1 MENKK
6 YYKVLASEA
15 GILLTPSEDG
25 QVPHG
30 FINNAKDDMHFD
42 YRTVDEKET
51 GKKSTAYGDAST
63 CQASYQPKLFVSP
76 DSMKWFGGLALSALV
91 CIGTWLVRTNM
102 SKTKLLTKEGAIQ
115 PSPKKQ

>member
-51 GKKSTAYGDAST
+51 GKKAQRMVMLLHVK
-63 CQASYQPKLFVSP
+63 QATNPNYLFLQIV
-76 DSMKWFGGLALSALV
+76 
-91 CIGTWLVRTNM
+91 
-102 SKTKLLTKEGAIQ
+102 
-115 PSPKKQ
+115 